1 VLESEAANQGW
12 ALDHP
17 ARATWVRAAT
27 TFSTAPEGRERLSF
41 VKPAEVVI
49 SLFGQGGRGQVGVHV
64 SCPLAYERK
73 PNRPTC
79 GPAAKR
85 ATRYYFSRR
94 ESIKLV

>member
-27 TFSTAPEGRERLSF
+27 TFSTAPERRERLSF

-49 SLFGQGGRGQVGVHV
+49 SLFGQGGGVAGQSGCVGTRAPTI
-64 SCPLAYERK
+64 PLA
-73 PNRPTC
+73 N
-79 GPAAKR
+79 
-85 ATRYYFSRR
+85 
-94 ESIKLV
+94 